1 MNRHELQ
8 TVNFAGAE
16 LDCVHD
22 ERDGEVYVSLRR
34 VCESLGIDHSSQFRK
49 LREYHWATI
58 VNLTMVAG
66 DGRARELSMI
76 NLDTLGMWLA
86 TISPGRVSDE
96 ARPKVILYQ
105 AECVRVLRRHF
116 FGESKRQAEP
126 TNRNLAALAN
136 INQQLATI
144 AGDHEQR
151 LAELEQK
158 VERKALP
165 PAAEVDVD
173 DLRTRFEGAMRNAFH
188 ESGHL
193 DGLTSPERGAFY
205 HNVNST
211 LKNVIMC
218 GRSRKNWGVDH
229 YEAAAG
235 WLRQRYGIDLS
246 WIFKVAQTAA

>member
-1 MNRHELQ
+1 MS
-8 TVNFAGAE
+8 
-16 LDCVHD
+16 D
-22 ERDGEVYVSLRR
+22 
-34 VCESLGIDHSSQFRK
+34 
-49 LREYHWATI
+49 TI
-58 VNLTMVAG
+58 KGN
-66 DGRARELSMI
+66 DWEIR
-76 NLDTLGMWLA
+76 
-86 TISPGRVSDE
+86 PGRWQDSAPDV
-96 ARPKVILYQ
+96 
-105 AECVRVLRRHF
+105 
-116 FGESKRQAEP
+116 
-126 TNRNLAALAN
+126 
-136 INQQLATI
+136 
-144 AGDHEQR
+144 
-151 LAELEQK
+151 
-158 VERKALP
+158 
-165 PAAEVDVD
+165 VDVD